1 MGDTGWR
8 DHFWEV
14 EPATGVSDLSRPC
27 WRAPPK
33 ATRQLFVFSPKMVAV
48 RPPQS
53 PPHLLLHIWST

>member
-14 EPATGVSDLSRPC
+14 EPATGASDLSRPC
-27 WRAPPK
+27 WRA
-33 ATRQLFVFSPKMVAV
+33 VFSPKMVAV
-48 RPPQS
+48 RPPRS